1 MKDRY
6 IIAGEAFASKAAV
19 KRRAKTILRASEP
32 YAPIQGQ
39 DFDFLKE
46 LFEGY
51 KLRRGKPHREIVR
64 IKVECHWSSRGF
76 HVYFDDGGSD
86 DISYPNACDSIDGFN
101 VQDRKVKKA
110 LRRAIE
116 YQIGDFKQEQ
126 LEQGAPSEL
135 VRSGEV
141 DHLPPYEFCDL
152 VRRFLD
158 QERTSVDD
166 IELERVPG
174 CRGGFLP
181 QGLSEKWRAY
191 HLQHAILD
199 LVTEEEHKER
209 TRERQKAA
217 QG

>member
-101 VQDRKVKKA
+101 VQHRKVKKA

-158 QERTSVDD
+158 QERISVDD